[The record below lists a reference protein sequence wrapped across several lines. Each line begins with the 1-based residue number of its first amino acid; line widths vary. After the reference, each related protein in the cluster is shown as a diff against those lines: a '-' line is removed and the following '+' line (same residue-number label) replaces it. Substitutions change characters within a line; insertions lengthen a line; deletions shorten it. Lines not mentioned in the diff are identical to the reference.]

1 MCGTTMRPFTSLP
14 RPMLLTLVIL
24 FAAAT
29 ATYSVI
35 WLFQIRHGLV
45 FQGITSLHYSKASRS
60 MVVGGVLRSSI
71 AERAG
76 LQADCIVAI
85 NGKTL
90 ESVVPYSEELIVAP
104 SDSVDLTVERVGS
117 SGQRI

>member
-1 MCGTTMRPFTSLP
+1 MRPFTSLP
-14 RPMLLTLVIL
+14 RPMLLSLAIL

-29 ATYSVI
+29 TTYSVI
-35 WLFQIRHGLV
+35 WLVQIRHGFV

-60 MVVGGVLRSSI
+60 VVVVGVLPSSI

-76 LQADCIVAI
+76 LQAEDRIVAI

-90 ESVVPYSEELIVAP
+90 ESIVPYYEELIVAP
-104 SDSVDLTVERVGS
+104 RTPWNSPWNG
-117 SGQRI
+117 